1 MKKFFGH
8 NKSKAT
14 KTSRDFTAPGSPE
27 DNPVST
33 PIHHKHAVYTH
44 QNQQPLPPPPQ
55 SIFKTQGDEERW
67 DALTPYSEQGHLPNP
82 LPPGM
87 SVSRSSSFNSL
98 PPGASPPPSSNPMH
112 PPVRSPSPAMTT
124 TSMIS
129 SRTGQQRDH
138 APQGRTL
145 KKGPS
150 PPSAPVALGILRSLD
165 PPRADINNYNSRS
178 NSEEHYVSVERYT
191 QSDHGHRDFN
201 RDHVEKKEKR
211 PFWKNRDK
219 DKDKEKEKERERERE
234 KEKERERDG
243 RGDRGRDSRRDE
255 DPQAELTRMIGYLT
269 ATASE
274 DWGLVLEVCDRA
286 SANEANAK
294 EAVRA
299 LRREFKYGEPP
310 AQLSAARLWAIMLR
324 NSTDVFISQSMSRKF
339 LETLEDL
346 LSSSRTSPV
355 VRERLLEVVAAAAY
369 ASGSRR
375 DGRGDRDGFR
385 GLWRRVKPYDKPDEG
400 IPFDTDDAMFHP
412 PASGR
417 LSQYRE
423 ASPLPADA
431 IPPTPPPNPPRK
443 RRSPVRNRIIPPEED
458 MRRLLEECKI
468 GQGNAALLAEA
479 LMVCKPQDLKKKGSV
494 IPEFYGKCQS
504 SQELI
509 FAQIEWASAGAERSR
524 LAKDQ
529 ERQAR
534 KRTFSTES
542 NKPHHDGDDLPIELT
557 VEEKLLA
564 ALLQANAELVE
575 ALKQYEDLERVAME
589 RKAESRSRKETRI
602 NRRELE
608 QENSVDEF
616 VGGSTSRS
624 PSPSPPSSDS
634 PHRSALAQPRP
645 HHISSAD
652 NDFEPAH
659 TLAPPPAAPHGPRSP
674 GQLST
679 QSRTPSPTLEPYTAT
694 NGYDHH
700 LHEDVNS
707 LYLQRDYSPTPR
719 NYDDGGGYPEGP
731 SAKALGKR
739 KVVEAAQ
746 EPTTSDNGDDLEKD
760 QTYPGDD
767 PGDSDLEDSI
777 ETRWRCPP
785 VKYVYDAAA
794 ERTQQRLK
802 EGLEHGQVVNG
813 VH

>member
-14 KTSRDFTAPGSPE
+14 KASRDFAAPGSPE
-27 DNPVST
+27 DNSVLT
-33 PIHHKHAVYTH
+33 PIHQKHATTTNQV
-44 QNQQPLPPPPQ
+44 QNREQPLPPPPQ
-55 SIFKTQGDEERW
+55 SIERW
-67 DALTPYSEQGHLPNP
+67 DVLAPYSEQGHLPNP

-87 SVSRSSSFNSL
+87 PVSRSSSFNSL
-98 PPGASPPPSSNPMH
+98 PPGASPPPSSNPMP
-112 PPVRSPSPAMTT
+112 PPVRSPSPAMTN
-124 TSMIS
+124 TSIIS
-129 SRTGQQRDH
+129 SRPGHQQKDH
-138 APQGRTL
+138 GRTL
-145 KKGPS
+145 KKGLTP
-150 PPSAPVALGILRSLD
+150 APVALGILRSLD

-178 NSEEHYVSVERYT
+178 NSEDYVSVERYT

-201 RDHVEKKEKR
+201 RDHHVEKKEKR
-211 PFWKNRDK
+211 SFWNR
-219 DKDKEKEKERERERE
+219 DKDKEKEKEKDRERE
-234 KEKERERDG
+234 KARERDG
-243 RGDRGRDSRRDE
+243 RGDYGRDSRRDE
-255 DPQAELTRMIGYLT
+255 ETQPELTRMIGYLT

-346 LSSSRTSPV
+346 LSSTRTSPV

-369 ASGSRR
+369 ASGSKR

-400 IPFDTDDAMFHP
+400 IPFDTDDAMFQP

-417 LSQYRE
+417 LSQYEVPLVSYRE

-468 GQGNAALLAEA
+468 GQGNALLLAEA
-479 LMVCKPQDLKKKGSV
+479 LVVCKPQDLKKKGSV

-509 FAQIEWASAGAERSR
+509 FAQIDWASAGAERSR

-529 ERQAR
+529 ER
-534 KRTFSTES
+534 KRTFSIES
-542 NKPHHDGDDLPIELT
+542 NKPHHDGDDLPIEQT

-589 RKAESRSRKETRI
+589 RKAESRSRKETRM

-608 QENSVDEF
+608 QENSVDDF
-616 VGGSTSRS
+616 VGGSKSRS

-634 PHRSALAQPRP
+634 PHLTALAQPRP
-645 HHISSAD
+645 HRISPAN

-659 TLAPPPAAPHGPRSP
+659 NLAPPPAPHGPRPP

-679 QSRTPSPTLEPYTAT
+679 HSRTPSPGTEPYTAT

-700 LHEDVNS
+700 LHEDVDS
-707 LYLQRDYSPTPR
+707 LYLQRDHSPTPR
-719 NYDDGGGYPEGP
+719 NYDDEGGYPEGP

-739 KVVEAAQ
+739 KVVEEAQ
-746 EPTTSDNGDDLEKD
+746 ESITSDNGDDLEKD
-760 QTYPGDD
+760 HTYPGDD
-767 PGDSDLEDSI
+767 PGDSDLDDSI
-777 ETRWRCPP
+777 ETRWRSPP

-794 ERTQQRLK
+794 ERTQQRLR